1 MGRAMVRRCS
11 VADLATA
18 DVQQTLEE
26 YLAALRDGDTAKMIT
41 FVWWNG
47 DAELDRYVAPAHLTF
62 DVPTAPAGATHLTI
76 EERAL

>member
-1 MGRAMVRRCS
+1 MVRRYT
-11 VADLATA
+11 VADLTTA
-18 DVQQTLEE
+18 AVQQALEE
-26 YLAALRDGDTAKMIT
+26 YLAGLREGEVARLVT